1 VVTFEKTNTA
11 GAFVWTTIFYN
22 QQNPHKRQEE
32 KKMKSMNSSAKN
44 NKAISTAAPAT
55 SSTSALSMNSVADF
69 NVSAAVA
76 IKLEPAEKLS
86 KFEDILKKRKEDR
99 LISTPLDTDS
109 GVAVTSITSA
119 SVPLKKAKL
128 SVLEEKVSSQLDSG
142 GNAAI
147 STTSSFTTPPRA
159 SPQQKTVVQFN
170 VYSVEGDAPGEEV
183 PVAVTLCNIFGLKD
197 IILGNKQ
204 MPNGDFFYWP
214 ARMLYPHQV
223 AAVMDA
229 QGNIHPSSAQFL
241 QTSNGRPLIVL
252 SRLSKVKDSLLT
264 FDEVVDFLQPFIQG
278 RTDESSNGTPK
289 RTFDLNIIRRVLTE
303 VELDALV
310 AISAKIAVKTAAM

>member
-1 VVTFEKTNTA
+1 
-11 GAFVWTTIFYN
+11 
-22 QQNPHKRQEE
+22 
-32 KKMKSMNSSAKN
+32 M
-44 NKAISTAAPAT
+44 
-55 SSTSALSMNSVADF
+55 
-69 NVSAAVA
+69 
-76 IKLEPAEKLS
+76 
-86 KFEDILKKRKEDR
+86 
-99 LISTPLDTDS
+99 
-109 GVAVTSITSA
+109 
-119 SVPLKKAKL
+119 
-128 SVLEEKVSSQLDSG
+128 
-142 GNAAI
+142 
-147 STTSSFTTPPRA
+147 
-159 SPQQKTVVQFN
+159 
-170 VYSVEGDAPGEEV
+170 
-183 PVAVTLCNIFGLKD
+183 AVTLCNIFGLKD

-278 RTDESSNGTPK
+278 RADESSNGTPK

-303 VELDALV
+303 VELDALF
-310 AISAKIAVKTAAM
+310 AISAKISVKTAAV